1 MDSGTQKD
9 LLHLVEIVSARA
21 DAPLLEE
28 LLSAAEMS
36 VSSYSNLET
45 GLASTYVMAENAAKA
60 EGLREQIAALL
71 SHYDDLLSAP
81 LNSLESR
88 TMRQEDWAE
97 SWKKHFH
104 TFRASE
110 RIVVKPSWE
119 RAEKGSGDII
129 LELDPGMCFGTGYH
143 GTTKACLQFLDQL
156 QKEIGS
162 EASFL
167 DAGCGS
173 GILSIA
179 ARLLGYQPVFA
190 FDNDQQA
197 VLTAQENLLKAGFP
211 EVLPMTA
218 ELESYL
224 PPKPCRVVAANIL
237 ATVLIE
243 HAEQILK
250 FMATDGKPTF
260 LILSGILNQQYT
272 EVKQRFENLGC
283 KEINTIS
290 IEEWSSGCFR
300 TDTCR

>member
-1 MDSGTQKD
+1 
-9 LLHLVEIVSARA
+9 
-21 DAPLLEE
+21 
-28 LLSAAEMS
+28 
-36 VSSYSNLET
+36 
-45 GLASTYVMAENAAKA
+45 
-60 EGLREQIAALL
+60 
-71 SHYDDLLSAP
+71 

-88 TMRQEDWAE
+88 TMRQEDWTE

-119 RAEKGSGDII
+119 SAEKAPGDII

-156 QKEIGS
+156 QKEVGS

-179 ARLLGYQPVFA
+179 ARLLGYLPVFA

-197 VLTAQENLLKAGFP
+197 VLTAQENLLKAGFS
-211 EVLPMTA
+211 EVVPTMA
-218 ELESYL
+218 ELEEYL

-237 ATVLIE
+237 ATVLIQ

-260 LILSGILNQQYT
+260 LILSGILNQQYAD
-272 EVKQRFENLGC
+272 VKRRFENLGC
-283 KEINTIS
+283 KEINTIT

-300 TDTCR
+300 TDTRR